1 MTNMLASGT
10 ERSSTVERGASRDG
24 IVFVPRKHGRRTSR
38 MTPIVREPQA
48 IPVTGISRSINVKIA
63 STQSEWEQAFQL
75 AASSYQAR
83 GYETPGANRMRFTPY
98 HALPDTLTF
107 VAKHENEVVATFSVV
122 MDNTLLGLPMEDI
135 YPDEIADLRRQGRRL
150 AETTTLADAG
160 LSVREFVQV
169 FVALIRLA
177 MQHHR
182 HNAGDTPVI
191 VVNPRHRQFYTRILG
206 FVRLGP
212 MRSYAAV
219 QDHPAEAFW
228 IDYNLLKANAPKMY
242 QELFGAA
249 LPAEALYAPKIPARL
264 VRQFS
269 EQSNLCDPE
278 EIEKILVL
286 RRQYGSLRRW

>member
-1 MTNMLASGT
+1 MNVLASGT
-10 ERSSTVERGASRDG
+10 QRGSSIECVNLRDENVFIPRRRS
-24 IVFVPRKHGRRTSR
+24 RKTSP
-38 MTPIVREPQA
+38 MLPIVREPQA
-48 IPVTGISRSINVKIA
+48 IPVTGISRSIEVKIA
-63 STQSEWEQAFQL
+63 STESEWEQAFQL

-83 GYETPGANRMRFTPY
+83 GYETPGANRLRFTPY

-107 VAKHENEVVATFSVV
+107 VAKHESQVVATFSVV

-135 YPDEIADLRRQGRRL
+135 YPNEVAELRRQGRRL

-160 LSVREFVQV
+160 LGVREFIQV
-169 FVALIRLA
+169 FVALIKLA

-182 HNAGDTPVI
+182 QHGGDTPVI

-206 FVRLGP
+206 FMRLGP

-228 IDYNLLKANAPKMY
+228 IDYDLLKVNAPKMY
-242 QELFGAA
+242 EELFGAD
-249 LPAEALYAPKIPARL
+249 LPSEALFAPRIPGRL

-269 EQSNLCDPE
+269 EQSSLCEPE
-278 EIEKILVL
+278 EIEKILTF
-286 RRQYGSLRRW
+286 RRQGTTLRRW